1 MSGRRDRNKQDKR
14 DRILAAARDLF
25 AERGFSG
32 VTTQQISERADV
44 AAGTLFRYAAT
55 KGELILMVENDAFA
69 ASVDG
74 GIARARAI
82 ADPAEAVFA
91 LVEPVLALAERNAEN
106 TMAYQRELLF
116 GGADEP
122 HRQEGIAVI
131 VRLEEAVA
139 ALLPVDHAAAYIAAR
154 SVFAVLHLALV
165 SASLTP
171 VERTRS
177 VRLQIQQI
185 VRGATAS
192 EERT

>member
-14 DRILAAARDLF
+14 ERIMVAARDLF
-25 AERGFSG
+25 AERGISG

-55 KGELILMVENDAFA
+55 KGELILMVENEAFA
-69 ASVDG
+69 ASVDA
-74 GIARARAI
+74 GIARARTI
-82 ADPAEAVFA
+82 DDPAAAVFA
-91 LVEPVLALAERNAEN
+91 LVEPVLALAERHPEN
-106 TMAYQRELLF
+106 TTAYQRELLF
-116 GGADEP
+116 GSAEEP

-139 ALLPVDHAAAYIAAR
+139 TLLPGDDAATELAAR

-171 VERTRS
+171 VERARS

-185 VRGATAS
+185 VRGVTA
-192 EERT
+192 

>member
-1 MSGRRDRNKQDKR
+1 MTGRRDRNKQDKR

-25 AERGFSG
+25 AEHGFSG

-69 ASVDG
+69 AAVDD
-74 GIARARAI
+74 GIARARTV

-116 GGADEP
+116 GGVDEP

-139 ALLPVDHAAAYIAAR
+139 ALLSVDDTAAQLAAR

-185 VRGATAS
+185 VRGATA
-192 EERT
+192 